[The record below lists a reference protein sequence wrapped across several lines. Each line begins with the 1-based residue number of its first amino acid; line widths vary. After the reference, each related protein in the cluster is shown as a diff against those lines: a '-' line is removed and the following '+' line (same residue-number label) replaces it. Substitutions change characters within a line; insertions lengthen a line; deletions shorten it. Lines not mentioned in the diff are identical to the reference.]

1 MDKNSIIGFILMAA
15 ILFGFTFYQSKDY
28 KKKAAEQARLDS
40 IARVEC
46 LAQAA
51 KDSIAAA
58 EAKADSL
65 AAGLAAGNQAV
76 PAPVPVYKD
85 SLLRRRIP
93 CA

>member
-40 IARVEC
+40 IARVEW

-58 EAKADSL
+58 EAT
-65 AAGLAAGNQAV
+65 AGRPNRMRESTGSRSGRPSGENPRL
-76 PAPVPVYKD
+76 PE
-85 SLLRRRIP
+85 
-93 CA
+93 